1 MFGLEIS
8 FADDPANVEYLLVR
22 RPRFSL
28 GSSKTAH
35 VAIDEM
41 KDLGFDL
48 EFARNFS
55 SSFSCR
61 PITLQSDGKQPPPA
75 FLSNTYNETATID
88 LGPLI
93 VRVTSLEL
101 DLISKESDPPD
112 KAAVRVFRQSMA
124 FESPQFPAWV
134 MVAENPVI
142 VSFSA
147 EQHLVVG
154 RSNKCLMRVDAP
166 DVSNEHARIGYE
178 SGNFWVEDL
187 GSTNGTFVAGEQL
200 SGRQSVPPGVPIT
213 FGAQT
218 TLVGVVSRD
227 QLSQAMKQQE
237 GQARVDSLAPTKR
250 TFPSVVSSSDLVR
263 PARFALQVGSTIVL
277 GRDPDS
283 DIWIGAPHIS
293 RKHCSISVS
302 KTGSVAITD
311 LSRNGV
317 AWAQGILPRNQP
329 FVVDAGSN
337 VFDLGGGVSVAICSS
352 EEDEEIYHSGKTDN
366 RPIESGKGSLHQT
379 EMVNTEIASVSP
391 GFVLGNAE
399 ASSSDLR
406 SQVFGGS
413 EPLSRKHGLKGRLG
427 LVLLLLSAAIIGV
440 VVISLII
447 HGFR

>member
-28 GSSKTAH
+28 GSSKSAH

-41 KDLGFDL
+41 ASLGFDL
-48 EFARNFS
+48 EFSRNFS

-61 PITLQSDGKQPPPA
+61 PVRTTSDDKPPPPA
-75 FLSNTYNETATID
+75 FLTNTYNETATID
-88 LGPLI
+88 LGPLS
-93 VRVTSLEL
+93 VRITSLET
-101 DLISKESDPPD
+101 DLVSKESDPPD
-112 KAAVRVFRQSMA
+112 KAAVRIFRQSMA

-134 MVAENPVI
+134 MIDEHPVV

-147 EQHLVVG
+147 EQNLVVG
-154 RSNKCLMRVDAP
+154 RSNKCIMRVDAA

-187 GSTNGTFVAGEQL
+187 GSTNGTYVAEQQL
-200 SGRQSVPPGVPIT
+200 SGRQAVPPGTPIR
-213 FGAQT
+213 FGSQT
-218 TLVGVVSRD
+218 TIVGVISRD
-227 QLSQAMKQQE
+227 QLARALKAQE
-237 GQARVDSLAPTKR
+237 GQLKTEAVASVKR
-250 TFPSVVSSSDLVR
+250 SFPSVISTSDLVR
-263 PARFALQVGSTIVL
+263 PARFTLQAGSTIVL

-302 KTGSVAITD
+302 KTGAVAITD

-329 FVVDAGSN
+329 FIIEAGGN
-337 VFDLGGGVSVAICSS
+337 VFDLGGGVSIAICFS
-352 EEDEEIYHSGKTDN
+352 EGDEESYRNGKIDN
-366 RPIESGKGSLHQT
+366 RPIET
-379 EMVNTEIASVSP
+379 ERSPDRQYKQNNSEIAPATP
-391 GFVLGNAE
+391 GFVLGQDDSISGGARD
-399 ASSSDLR
+399 ST
-406 SQVFGGS
+406 FGGS
-413 EPLSRKHGLKGRLG
+413 EPLNGKPELRGRLG
-427 LVLLLLSAAIIGV
+427 LVLLILSAAIIGV
-440 VVISLII
+440 VVISLVI